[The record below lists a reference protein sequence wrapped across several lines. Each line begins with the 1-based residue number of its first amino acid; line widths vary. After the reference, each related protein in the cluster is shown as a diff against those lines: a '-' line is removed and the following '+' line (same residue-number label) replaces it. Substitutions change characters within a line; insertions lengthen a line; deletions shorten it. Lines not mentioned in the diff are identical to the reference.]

1 MNSPFND
8 GAGALLR
15 AEFLADDDWLRVDEV
30 CLRLRVERDWLTEL
44 VEIGA
49 LEPRGGAD
57 PSAWLFARRE
67 LPRVLAMSRL
77 VSDLGVNLAG
87 AAIIVDLVEE
97 RRRLLGRLAALSG
110 G

>member
-1 MNSPFND
+1 
-8 GAGALLR
+8 
-15 AEFLADDDWLRVDEV
+15 
-30 CLRLRVERDWLTEL
+30 
-44 VEIGA
+44 
-49 LEPRGGAD
+49 
-57 PSAWLFARRE
+57 
-67 LPRVLAMSRL
+67 